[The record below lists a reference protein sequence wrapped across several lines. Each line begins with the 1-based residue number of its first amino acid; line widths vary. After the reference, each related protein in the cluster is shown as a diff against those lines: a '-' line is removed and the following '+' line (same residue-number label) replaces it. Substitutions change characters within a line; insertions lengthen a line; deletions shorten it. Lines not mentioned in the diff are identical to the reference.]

1 MVVADCRP
9 IRFPPGDGAMI
20 AADAVVV
27 TESLA
32 RSRPEVVA
40 EVYRLLAQAKQAA
53 GLPKAGSFDFL
64 LFGFGGLAAGVE
76 HDR

>member
-1 MVVADCRP
+1 MRSWSP
-9 IRFPPGDGAMI
+9 K
-20 AADAVVV
+20 
-27 TESLA
+27 SLA

-40 EVYRLLAQAKQAA
+40 EVERPLAQAKRAA
-53 GLPKAGSFDFL
+53 GLPKAGSFDFV